1 MIELSVD
8 TRWHQWHFSGM
19 VNPRVI
25 KNCRQKLCVVVEVSF
40 LPMTL
45 QWHWWHLLVFA
56 VSPEVSELGGCHR
69 WRKGR
74 RGLCE
79 TQCLPASTRCARRSL
94 TNFFKIWNALW
105 IWSSLFSHIIR
116 GMKRGRGV
124 CFVCWAVS
132 VPRVV
137 HAERLSRIWL
147 PYRLD
152 RIILMSC
159 YWILLK
165 SLFLQIKN
173 EKRKKTYVKSCFV

>member
-1 MIELSVD
+1 MCHTD
-8 TRWHQWHFSGM
+8 QWHF
-19 VNPRVI
+19 NDTDDT
-25 KNCRQKLCVVVEVSF
+25 CWF
-40 LPMTL
+40 
-45 QWHWWHLLVFA
+45 FA
-56 VSPEVSELGGCHR
+56 VSSEVSELGGGHR

-105 IWSSLFSHIIR
+105 SWVLLFSHIIR
-116 GMKRGRGV
+116 GIKRGRGV
-124 CFVCWAVS
+124 YLVCWAATR
-132 VPRVV
+132 PRVI
-137 HAERLSRIWL
+137 HAQRLSRIWL

-173 EKRKKTYVKSCFV
+173 EKRKKLMSSHVSFRCVVRPYLAIDYK